1 MKPLLSLALVWLLTG
16 CASPPASTANICSV
30 FEDRRDWFNA
40 AKDAEER
47 WSVPIPV
54 TMAFVQQESGFRRK
68 ARPPRT
74 RILWL
79 IPGPRPSNAF
89 GYAQALD
96 STWSDYIQATGN
108 RSAERS
114 DFADAVDFIG
124 WYNNMSYRTNNIAR
138 NDAYSLY
145 LAYHEG
151 NTGFARR
158 SFEGKQWLIDVANK
172 VQANSNLYGRQYTE
186 CERDLNRTWYERLF
200 SFSPRAARREA
211 AGA

>member
-1 MKPLLSLALVWLLTG
+1 MTDEGFVKPATVVTLLLLLTA
-16 CASPPASTANICSV
+16 CASPPGDTGNICSV
-30 FEDRRDWFNA
+30 FEDRRSWFNA

-47 WSVPIPV
+47 WQVPVPV
-54 TMAFVQQESGFRRK
+54 TMAFVQQESGFDGK

-89 GYAQALD
+89 GYAQALE
-96 STWSDYIQATGN
+96 STWRDYQRATGN
-108 RSAERS
+108 ESAKRS

-124 WYNNMSYRTNNIAR
+124 WYNNMSYRTNNIER
-138 NDAYSLY
+138 RDAYSLY

-158 SFEGKQWLIDVANK
+158 TFEGKQWLIDVANK
-172 VQANSNLYGRQYTE
+172 VQANANLYERQYTE
-186 CERDLNRTWYERLF
+186 CERDLSRRWYERLF
-200 SFSPRAARREA
+200 S
-211 AGA
+211 

>member
-1 MKPLLSLALVWLLTG
+1 MTTG
-16 CASPPASTANICSV
+16 CASPPENASNICSV
-30 FEDRRDWFNA
+30 FEDRRSWFNA
-40 AKDAEER
+40 AKDVEER
-47 WSVPIPV
+47 WKVPIPV
-54 TMAFVQQESGFRRK
+54 TMAFVRQESGFRSK

-79 IPGPRPSNAF
+79 LPGPRPSNAF
-89 GYAQALD
+89 GYAQALE
-96 STWSDYIQATGN
+96 STWRDYIQATGN

-124 WYNNMSYRTNNIAR
+124 WYNNMSYRTNNIAP

-158 SFEGKQWLIDVANK
+158 SFEGKQWLIDVANT
-172 VQANSNLYGRQYTE
+172 VQANTNLYGRQYNE
-186 CERDLNRTWYERLF
+186 CERDLNRRWYERLF
-200 SFSPRAARREA
+200 ALSAKPSKANDA
-211 AGA
+211 

>member
-1 MKPLLSLALVWLLTG
+1 MAVKPVLFFPFLLVLTA
-16 CASPPASTANICSV
+16 CASPPANTGNICSV
-30 FEDRRDWFNA
+30 FEDRRSWFNA
-40 AKDAEER
+40 ARRSEER
-47 WSVPIPV
+47 WDVPVPV
-54 TMAFVQQESGFRRK
+54 TMAFIQQESGFRSR

-79 IPGPRPSNAF
+79 FPGPRPSNAF
-89 GYAQALD
+89 GYAQALE
-96 STWSDYIQATGN
+96 STWSDYQQATGN

-124 WYNNMSYRTNNIAR
+124 WYNNMSYRENNIER
-138 NDAYSLY
+138 GDAYSLY

-158 SFEGKQWLIDVANK
+158 SYAGKQWLIDVAGN
-172 VQANSNLYGRQYTE
+172 VQANANLYESQYAT
-186 CERDLNRTWYERLF
+186 CERDLNRGWYERLF
-200 SFSPRAARREA
+200 SLNLG